1 MSWQI
6 FKAEVLSQIAT
17 PAGMSD
23 SDTVADILADAYDSA
38 IGRGKNLLTGATIA
52 DNILFSGGNK
62 NTMAELWKSALKSGL
77 SAKES
82 PPFDIIASF
91 GTGVIAYWTG
101 AQMSKFPIPPIP
113 TPPAIANIAVVQS
126 FVVFPGIW
134 TPVSSPVLPTN
145 SYEAWL
151 DSFILT
157 AQTHLLSITGTII
170 VTAQY
175 PPPAPPAPSVIPWVG
190 YFVEPPIPGTLG
202 GFVNPISPQ
211 LQEKIN
217 EASNQLSREEVEQGI
232 INNTTGAPDE
242 EEFFETLSEEEYN
255 QLSEEDQVIY
265 GEQSKEEEEGDS
277 YSAPSAPLELN
288 DEELDQ
294 LIDGCIEDAKC
305 ALGQEMI
312 QRISPIIPVRETENK
327 NIGGIAGSPN
337 MIPYSG
343 PDGTPYGYL
352 DKLIDDH
359 YRSNGESRRQFNYKK
374 KDGTPYNKAFEYC
387 AMTATYFWSKIGI
400 EVRYDSP
407 VKDKKG
413 GPYSFFNPAAVP
425 NWTAWAKKNG
435 YWREKTET
443 PKQGEAI
450 IYKSAATPTGSHI
463 GIVVSVTPNGNII
476 TVEGN
481 TSVYQTGL
489 TDKKGNTIKSRGIGW
504 KVASTKNIY
513 GFIKLPLDCNS
524 TPLEP
529 LRNLEN

>member
-1 MSWQI
+1 MSWQV

-17 PAGMSD
+17 PNGMTD
-23 SDTVADILADAYDSA
+23 SDEVADILADAYDRA
-38 IGRGKNLLTGATIA
+38 IGRGRNLLTGTTIA
-52 DNILFSGGNK
+52 DNPLFSGGNK
-62 NTMAELWKSALKSGL
+62 NTMAALWKSALKSGL

-91 GTGVIAYWTG
+91 GTGVIAYWSG

-113 TPPAIANIAVVQS
+113 TPPAIANIAVIQS
-126 FVVFPGIW
+126 FVVFPGVW

-157 AQTHLLSITGTII
+157 AQTHLLSITGTIV

-175 PPPAPPAPSVIPWVG
+175 PPPAPPAPSVIPWTG

-202 GFVNPISPQ
+202 GFVNPISPV

-217 EASNQLSREEVEQGI
+217 KASNQLSREEVEQGI
-232 INNTTGAPDE
+232 FDNTTGAPE
-242 EEFFETLSEEEYN
+242 EESFETLTEEEYN
-255 QLSEEDQVIY
+255 QLSEEDQVMY
-265 GEQSKEEEEGDS
+265 GEQSKEEEEGNS
-277 YSAPSAPLELN
+277 YSAPSAELELS
-288 DEELDQ
+288 DSELKE
-294 LIDGCIEDAKC
+294 LVDGCIEEAKC
-305 ALGQEMI
+305 SLGQEMI
-312 QRISPIIPVRETENK
+312 RRIAPIIPVRETENY
-327 NIGGIAGSPN
+327 NIGGIVGSTK
-337 MIPYSG
+337 MIKWS
-343 PDGTPYGYL
+343 DADTTPIGYI

-359 YRSNGESRRQFNYKK
+359 YRSSGESRRRFKYKK
-374 KDGTPYNKAFEYC
+374 EDGKPYNKSYEYC

-400 EVRYDSP
+400 EVRYDKP
-407 VKDKKG
+407 VTSKQG
-413 GPYSFFNPAAVP
+413 GPYSFYNPAAVP

-435 YWREKTET
+435 YWRESSEK

-450 IYKSAATPTGSHI
+450 IYKSTSSPSGSHI
-463 GIVVSVTPNGNII
+463 GIVVSVTPKGNII

-489 TDKKGNTIKSRGIGW
+489 LDKKGNTIQNRGIGW

-513 GFIKLPLDCNS
+513 GFIKLPLDCDS

>member
-17 PAGMSD
+17 PNGMTD
-23 SDTVADILADAYDSA
+23 SDTVADILADAYDRA

-52 DNILFSGGNK
+52 DNILISGGNK
-62 NTMAELWKSALKSGL
+62 NTMAALWKSALKSGL

-113 TPPAIANIAVVQS
+113 TPPAIANIAVIQS
-126 FVVFPGIW
+126 FVVFPGVW

-157 AQTHLLSITGTII
+157 AQTHLLSITGII
-170 VTAQY
+170 VVTAQY
-175 PPPAPPAPSVIPWVG
+175 PPPAPPAPSVIPWTG

-202 GFVNPISPQ
+202 GFVNPISPA

-217 EASNQLSREEVEQGI
+217 KASNQLSREEVEQAI
-232 INNTTGAPDE
+232 FDNTTGAPE
-242 EEFFETLSEEEYN
+242 EESFETLTEEEYN

-265 GEQSKEEEEGDS
+265 GEQSKDEEEGNS
-277 YSAPSAPLELN
+277 YSAPSAELELS
-288 DEELDQ
+288 DSELKE
-294 LIDGCIEDAKC
+294 LVDGCIEKAKC
-305 ALGQEMI
+305 SLGQEMI
-312 QRISPIIPVRETENK
+312 RRIAPIIPVRETENY
-327 NIGGIAGSPN
+327 NIGGIVGSTK
-337 MIPYSG
+337 MIEYSG
-343 PDGTPYGYL
+343 ADTTPYGYI
-352 DKLIDDH
+352 DKLIDGH
-359 YRSNGESRRQFNYKK
+359 YRSPGESRRQFNYKK
-374 KDGTPYNKAFEYC
+374 TDGKPHGKAYEYC

-400 EVRYDSP
+400 EVRYDPP
-407 VKDKKG
+407 VSSKQG

-450 IYKSAATPTGSHI
+450 IYNNTSSPSGSHI
-463 GIVVSVTPNGNII
+463 GIVVSVTSNGNII

-489 TDKKGNTIKSRGIGW
+489 LDKKGNTIQNRGIGW

-513 GFIKLPLDCNS
+513 GFIKLPLDCDS